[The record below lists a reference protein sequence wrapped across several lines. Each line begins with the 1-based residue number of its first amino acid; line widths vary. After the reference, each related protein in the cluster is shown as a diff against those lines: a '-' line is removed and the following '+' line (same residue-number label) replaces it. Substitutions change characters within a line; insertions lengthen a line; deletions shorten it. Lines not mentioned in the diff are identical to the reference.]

1 MEARQQHP
9 TVATAIAGRLARY
22 GTRHV
27 FGYPG
32 GETLDLLEAMRREGI
47 EFVLTRHEATAAFA
61 ALATGELTGK
71 AGVCLA
77 TLGPGATNLVSGVAA
92 GLLERAPMLAITA
105 QLPRSRRESTT
116 HQRLDLNAL
125 FAPITKASY
134 MVDPGDAMRT
144 LEKSLRVAVSGRP
157 GPVHLELPSDVPKS
171 PCSDSIGLEWFGSGP
186 DTDTAAPVAPP
197 ELLREAAARIA
208 AARSPVMLLGI
219 GARAAGQP
227 AVTAFAEAAELPV
240 VVAPKAKGLISENH
254 PLFGGV
260 IEMLGKQSIVDWL
273 ARADLFVY
281 VGFDPVELDMLWEF
295 NIPGVLLDTV
305 QDTDV
310 YYRTDMEIT
319 GDMGGALRS
328 LAADKRMGTSAR
340 GQGDGRSRA
349 AELRT
354 DIARRLAGT
363 AGDGL
368 LAPTEAIEAVR
379 AAASSPRA
387 LAATDVGA
395 HKMAAG
401 QIWRSAWPGCFL
413 MSNGQSS
420 MGYGLPAAMAA
431 KLLDRERQVVALIGD
446 GGLGMYLG
454 ELETLAR
461 LGLGIPV
468 VVFVDRQLSLIVLG
482 QERRGYARYG
492 VDFGSPDYPSLAKS
506 LGGHGCV
513 ADTSAQLGV
522 EVARAFARDTFT
534 LIAVPVDERLY
545 RV

>member
-1 MEARQQHP
+1 METQDGRP
-9 TVATAIAGRLARY
+9 TVAAAIAGRLARY
-22 GTRHV
+22 GTRFV

-47 EFVLTRHEATAAFA
+47 EFVLTRHEATASFA
-61 ALATGELTGK
+61 ALATGELTGR

-92 GLLERAPMLAITA
+92 ALLERAPMLAVTA

-125 FAPITKASY
+125 YAPITKGSFRI
-134 MVDPGDAMRT
+134 DPGDALRT
-144 LEKSLRVAVSGRP
+144 LEKGLRLAVSGRP
-157 GPVHLELPSDVPKS
+157 GPVHLEMPSDVPRAE
-171 PCSDSIGLEWFGSGP
+171 CADQIGLDWFGGSEP
-186 DTDTAAPVAPP
+186 DKAAPVAPL
-197 ELLREAAARIA
+197 ELLRDAAGRIA
-208 AARSPVMLLGI
+208 AARRPAMLLGI

-240 VVAPKAKGLISENH
+240 VVAPKAKGLLSENH

-260 IEMLGKQSIVDWL
+260 IEMLGKQAVVDWL
-273 ARADLFVY
+273 READLLVY

-295 NIPGVLLDTV
+295 RTPGVLLDTV
-305 QDTDV
+305 PDTDA
-310 YYRTDMEIT
+310 YYRTDIEVT
-319 GDMGGALRS
+319 GDTGANLRA
-328 LAADKRMGTSAR
+328 LARDPRMDTGAR
-340 GQGDGRSRA
+340 GQGDGRARA
-349 AELRT
+349 AALR
-354 DIARRLAGT
+354 DEISRRLEGSANP
-363 AGDGL
+363 GL
-368 LAPTEAIEAVR
+368 LAPREAIEAVR

-401 QIWRSAWPGCFL
+401 QFWRTAWPGCFL

-482 QERRGYARYG
+482 QERRGYPRYG
-492 VDFGSPDYPSLAKS
+492 VDFGSPDYRSLAAS

-513 ADTSAQLGV
+513 AGSAAQLHS
-522 EVARAFARDTFT
+522 EVAAGFGRDTFT

-545 RV
+545 RF